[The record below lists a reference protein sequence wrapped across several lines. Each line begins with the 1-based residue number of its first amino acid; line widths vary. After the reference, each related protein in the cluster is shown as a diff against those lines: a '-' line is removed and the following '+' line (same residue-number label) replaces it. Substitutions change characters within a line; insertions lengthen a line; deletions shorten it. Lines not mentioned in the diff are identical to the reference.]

1 MAKSKEAEGGR
12 SLSKSVIY
20 GSLLGALFLLSI
32 LIVKELFVVLVM
44 VAVGF
49 GVWEL
54 STALREKNWYVPRV
68 PSVVG
73 AVLIMPATYIW
84 GPKGQWGFTLATSV
98 ALMIWRLVHI
108 LWEKRRS
115 VTQTFAKTIKD
126 LAASAF
132 VVIYVPLTISF
143 SILLLA
149 RNENGSAW
157 VLAFVVPVALI
168 DTSGYLVGR
177 KLGKHKLA
185 PGVSPKKTWEGL
197 AASIVAGISSATL
210 LVWLVAGEAWYLG
223 TLLGAFLVLA
233 AVFGDLAESLI
244 KRDLGVKDMSSL
256 LPGHGGIMDRLD
268 SMLPAALVTYVFVT
282 LFGF

>member
-1 MAKSKEAEGGR
+1 MAKNKEAEGGR
-12 SLSKSVIY
+12 SLSKSVLY
-20 GSLLGALFLLSI
+20 GVLLGALFLLSI
-32 LIVKELFVVLVM
+32 LIVRELFVVLVM
-44 VAVGF
+44 AAVGV

-54 STALREKNWYVPRV
+54 STALRQKNWYVPRV
-68 PSVVG
+68 P
-73 AVLIMPATYIW
+73 AVIGSILIMPATYIW

-115 VTQTFAKTIKD
+115 IEQTFAETLKD
-126 LAASAF
+126 LAAAAF
-132 VVIYVPLTISF
+132 VVIYVPLTLSF
-143 SILLLA
+143 SVLLLA
-149 RNENGSAW
+149 RKEDGSAW
-157 VLAFVVPVALI
+157 VLSFVVPVALI
-168 DTSGYLVGR
+168 DTFGYLVGR

-197 AASIVAGISSATL
+197 AASIVAGLVSATL
-210 LVWLVAGEAWYLG
+210 LVWLVADRPWYLG
-223 TLLGAFLVLA
+223 VLLGGFLILA

-282 LFGF
+282 FIGL